1 MKFSHSRPR
10 TPFTPKTALECENS
24 APVLLRVALQGP
36 RTPEENLECETTRN
50 ITGILA
56 LQNSR
61 FYPYGGIAPGVRP
74 PTGTDPRWSKITF
87 LQMDGPPSAI
97 QCGANGTV
105 TWIKE
110 RQVGFNPIPS
120 PWLLREVVFGRRA
133 FTSSA
138 LAGATMSL
146 KGIGQGDGKGRSQIY
161 LGVLDLVTQ
170 VLHVEIATVYYHKSF
185 CVVVKPSCLAGNN
198 GRGSHKASRSG
209 AACLPDHC
217 PSRRKITAHASNLAH
232 SRSPLTSLVRSDPQ
246 QAADPL
252 SKDQSKNARG
262 SRRKAT
268 SRRFSPAIPTLIP
281 LSHPHYGMEQAYQ
294 ATNARNQMPY
304 RSERP
309 MNERFPLIG
318 GVRHR
323 GTPLFRRSTSASSTY
338 KRPGFNFL
346 NIFSVSEN
354 PQPQR
359 KGGVMPDD
367 NALSAIEEDNRRA
380 EERALAGLKAAG
392 DALLKSPRSPLAK
405 RRYRDAT
412 EKLKDVRLF
421 NEQRLEHYY
430 ASKN

>member
-87 LQMDGPPSAI
+87 LQMDGRPSAI

-110 RQVGFNPIPS
+110 RQVGFNPIHT
-120 PWLLREVVFGRRA
+120 PWLHRAVGFGRWA
-133 FTSSA
+133 LASSA
-138 LAGATMSL
+138 IAGSTMSL
-146 KGIGQGDGKGRSQIY
+146 ERIGQGDGDGRSREY
-161 LGVLDLVTQ
+161 LGALGLVDPRLYVVL
-170 VLHVEIATVYYHKSF
+170 ATIHYQQSF
-185 CVVVKPSCLAGNN
+185 CVLTKPSCLAVNS
-198 GRGSHKASRSG
+198 GRRSHKASRKR
-209 AACLPDHC
+209 AACLADHC
-217 PSRRKITAHASNLAH
+217 PSRRKMTAHASNLAH
-232 SRSPLTSLVRSDPQ
+232 SRSPLTSLVRSDPK

-262 SRRKAT
+262 SRIKAT

-338 KRPGFNFL
+338 ARPGFNFL

-367 NALSAIEEDNRRA
+367 NALSVIEENNRRA

-405 RRYRDAT
+405 KRYRDAT

-430 ASKN
+430 VSKP